1 MRFGIYTLDDFD
13 VKGKTV
19 LCRVDMNQPVDRAS
33 DSLKSIQRI
42 TACAPTLKELSDKG
56 ARVVV
61 MAHQGS
67 DIEYKNFYNT
77 RPHARVLS
85 ELLGCEVKWIEDVCG
100 PTARD
105 AIRNMKDGEIILL
118 DNVRF
123 CSEEQTL
130 FELNLKLTHEQQAHT
145 QVVEKLAPLGDLY
158 VCDAFAAAHR
168 DQPTL
173 CGFEQVLPS
182 AMGRLFERE
191 YCVVSELM
199 EKPEHPCTFV
209 LGGSKISDAFMMME
223 TVLASGA
230 ADKVLPGGLVGQ
242 ILLASQGKEIGS
254 GTRGFIEK
262 SGYGE
267 FIEKAKGIYEKYA
280 DRIVLPIDLAKART
294 IAVVGENAIKMM
306 TVGGGS
312 SSLKVQHEYT
322 PLEGI
327 RAAADGKAEVIYE
340 RGYVGDVTGDYNGV
354 KTGQDLSESRSEAQ
368 LIADAVAAARK
379 ADAVIFVGGLNK
391 SNHQDCEGDDRL
403 QYGLPYAQDKVIGA
417 LAGANPNLAVVI
429 VSGNAVAMP
438 WIGRVPAVLEAWF
451 SGSEAG
457 NALAD
462 VVFGAVNP
470 SGKLPFTFPVRLE
483 DNSAHALGEYPG
495 TDKVTYNEGIFVGY
509 RWHDKEQLKPLFAFG
524 HGLSYTT
531 FDIANVQADRT
542 TLAANGRIRVSADV
556 TNTGSRPGAEVVQ
569 LYIGDE
575 ESSLPRP
582 VKELK
587 GFQKI
592 ALDPGQTQTVTFE
605 ITPDMLQYYDDA
617 RGAWVAEP
625 GAFTA
630 YVGAASDDIRGTAAF
645 ELK

>member
-19 LCRVDMNQPVDRAS
+19 VCRVDMNQPVDRAS
-33 DSLKSIQRI
+33 DSLESIQRI

-230 ADKVLPGGLVGQ
+230 ADKVLTGGLVGQ

-254 GTRGFIEK
+254 GTRGFIKK

-280 DRIVLPIDLAKART
+280 DRIVLPIDLAQVVSGARVEAE
-294 IAVVGENAIKMM
+294 IGAVPADFDALDIGEKTAKTYREIILASKTVFANGPVGVFEKRESALG
-306 TVGGGS
+306 TEALFHALADTEGYTVVGGGDS
-312 SSLKVQHEYT
+312 VT
-322 PLEGI
+322 
-327 RAAADGKAEVIYE
+327 AAKQFGVTDQL
-340 RGYVGDVTGDYNGV
+340 GYICTGG
-354 KTGQDLSESRSEAQ
+354 
-368 LIADAVAAARK
+368 
-379 ADAVIFVGGLNK
+379 
-391 SNHQDCEGDDRL
+391 
-403 QYGLPYAQDKVIGA
+403 GA
-417 LAGANPNLAVVI
+417 L
-429 VSGNAVAMP
+429 
-438 WIGRVPAVLEAWF
+438 
-451 SGSEAG
+451 
-457 NALAD
+457 
-462 VVFGAVNP
+462 
-470 SGKLPFTFPVRLE
+470 
-483 DNSAHALGEYPG
+483 
-495 TDKVTYNEGIFVGY
+495 
-509 RWHDKEQLKPLFAFG
+509 
-524 HGLSYTT
+524 
-531 FDIANVQADRT
+531 
-542 TLAANGRIRVSADV
+542 IRFL
-556 TNTGSRPGAEVVQ
+556 T
-569 LYIGDE
+569 DE
-575 ESSLPRP
+575 ELPV
-582 VKELK
+582 VK
-587 GFQKI
+587 
-592 ALDPGQTQTVTFE
+592 ALRH
-605 ITPDMLQYYDDA
+605 A
-617 RGAWVAEP
+617 AK
-625 GAFTA
+625 AFPQEEKA
-630 YVGAASDDIRGTAAF
+630 
-645 ELK
+645 